1 MLNVKIIDFDE
12 NNKIYEYS
20 ATIHGEKLPEREQDQ
35 EIDWDKEWCKYFYE
49 EYGIVTPNTYK
60 YGFIK

>member
-20 ATIHGEKLPEREQDQ
+20 ATIHGEKLPEQEQEQ
-35 EIDWDKEWCKYFYE
+35 EIDWDKEWCKYFYK